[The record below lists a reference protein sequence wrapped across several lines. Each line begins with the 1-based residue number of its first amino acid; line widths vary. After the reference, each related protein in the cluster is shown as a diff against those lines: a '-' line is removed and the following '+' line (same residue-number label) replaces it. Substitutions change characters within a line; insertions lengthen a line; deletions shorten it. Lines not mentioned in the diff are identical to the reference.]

1 VSIELIRI
9 GKRHGGETAL
19 RDVTLRV
26 ATGEFLALLC
36 PSGSG
41 KTTLLRVIAGLER
54 QYEGTVRIGGRD
66 VSDVPARER
75 GIGFVFQ
82 SYALFRHM
90 TVAENVAFGLRVRR
104 RAARP
109 PAERIAARVEELLAL
124 VQLREFAARYPDQLS
139 GGQRQRVALAR
150 ALAIDPAVLL
160 LDEPFGA
167 LDPPIRVELRAI
179 LRRLHERLELTT
191 VLVTHDREEAFELA
205 DRIALLRRGAVAQLG
220 TAEAL
225 ETQPA
230 SPFVFDFL
238 GEGARLPGTV
248 ADGRFTFD
256 ALPLPAIPAAC
267 PAGHALAMVR
277 PNEITVRPGSG
288 PARVAAINRRVRFTH
303 YEVELAGTRLH
314 AEAPGLPLPGFAVG
328 DPCQVELSTARIIP
342 DPARPPRATATGEAT
357 PFVFS

>member
-1 VSIELIRI
+1 MSIELAGV
-9 GKRHGGETAL
+9 GKRHGGATAL
-19 RDVTLRV
+19 HDVSLRL
-26 ATGEFLALLC
+26 ASGEFLALLG

-41 KTTLLRVIAGLER
+41 KTTLLRVVAGLER
-54 QYEGTVRIGGRD
+54 HYEGTVLIAGRD
-66 VSDVPARER
+66 VSEVPARDR

-90 TVAENVAFGLRVRR
+90 TVAENVAFGLRVRKR
-104 RAARP
+104 SHRP
-109 PAERIAARVEELLAL
+109 PAERIAARVAELLAL
-124 VQLREFAARYPDQLS
+124 VQLREFAGRYPDQLS

-205 DRIALLRRGAVAQLG
+205 DRIALLRRGAVEQLG

-238 GEGARLPGTV
+238 GEGARLPGRV
-248 ADGRFTFD
+248 ADGRFVFD
-256 ALPLPAIPAAC
+256 ALPLPPMAAAC
-267 PAGHALAMVR
+267 QPGPALAMVR
-277 PNEITVRPGSG
+277 PNEIAVRPGG
-288 PARVAAINRRVRFTH
+288 GAARVTAIHRRVRFTH
-303 YEVELAGTRLH
+303 YEVELTGTRLH
-314 AEAPGLPLPGFAVG
+314 AEAPGLPFPGFGVG
-328 DPCQVELSTARIIP
+328 DPCHIELSAARIIP
-342 DPARPPRATATGEAT
+342 DPTRPPLAT
-357 PFVFS
+357 